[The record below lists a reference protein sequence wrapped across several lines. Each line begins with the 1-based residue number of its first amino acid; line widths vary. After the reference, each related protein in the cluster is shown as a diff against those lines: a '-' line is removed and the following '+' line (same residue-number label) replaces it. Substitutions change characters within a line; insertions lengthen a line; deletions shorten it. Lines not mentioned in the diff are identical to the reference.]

1 MSDKTCPH
9 CNKPVQHRKMCP
21 VLRKEKQKQDEI
33 LYKQRLAEEKIEKE
47 KLNSDLESLK
57 IKYPRVINYIK
68 SLEDEIS
75 CLQGQVESLEMDIRF
90 ANLNSYE
97 SDY

>member
-1 MSDKTCPH
+1 
-9 CNKPVQHRKMCP
+9 MCP

-57 IKYPRVINYIK
+57 IKYPRVIKYIK

-90 ANLNSYE
+90 GNMNSYE